1 MNGWIIYTESEAK
14 RNRWFI
20 EHFIEVAKTFG
31 HNLTLKF
38 PDKINAP
45 YPDFAIARA
54 FDYKINER
62 LEKQGVKVFNNS
74 VLAKIA
80 NDKALCYKF
89 MQKNN
94 VPIMPTFYEMP
105 KTPTFPLIVKS
116 SGGHGGTQVKMVH
129 NKAELEKAS
138 KTIPDAVYQAVASD
152 LGKDL
157 RVYVIANE
165 IVTAMLRESKTD
177 FRSNYCLGGNASVYT
192 LSSEEKSQ
200 IEKIIS
206 LFDISYCGID
216 FVFDNGKIIFNELE
230 DAVGSRMLYDLTDI
244 DIIKEWFFRIKIN
257 G

>member
-1 MNGWIIYTESEAK
+1 MNGWIIYTKDEAK

-20 EHFIEVAKTFG
+20 EHFIEVAKEYG
-31 HNLTLKF
+31 HTLTLKF
-38 PDKINAP
+38 PDEIGAP

-54 FDYKINER
+54 FDYKINEH
-62 LEKQGVKVFNNS
+62 LENQGVKVFNNS
-74 VLAKIA
+74 RLAKIA

-89 MQKNN
+89 MEKNN
-94 VPIMPTFYEMP
+94 VPIMPTFYTKPEN
-105 KTPTFPLIVKS
+105 PTFPLIVKS
-116 SGGHGGTQVKMVH
+116 ASGHGGTQVRMVH

-138 KTIPDAVYQAVASD
+138 KTIPNAVYQAVASD

-165 IVTAMLRESKTD
+165 IVAAMLRESKTD

-192 LSSEEKSQ
+192 LSKSEKKQ

-206 LFDISYCGID
+206 LLDIAYCGID

-230 DAVGSRMLYDLTDI
+230 DAVGARMLYDLTDI
-244 DIIKEWFFRIKIN
+244 DIIQEWFKRIKI
-257 G
+257 